1 MAYPLWYL
9 VIKGSYL
16 RFDRKIMQENKELKI
31 YDYTVIG
38 MFLNPE
44 GFFTVKVSLD
54 KNNKHKVILKFAN
67 KLIEDLFK
75 NVISEEEIENK
86 LNALLMAN
94 SKFLFIRLVRL
105 ALGSERIKTQLRANQ
120 TGIFILTG
128 EKWQKIMDRI
138 EQEEL
143 EAILAQGLEDI

>member
-1 MAYPLWYL
+1 MAYPLWCL

-44 GFFTVKVSLD
+44 GFFSVKVSLD

-143 EAILAQGLEDI
+143 EAILSQGLEDI

>member
-1 MAYPLWYL
+1 ME
-9 VIKGSYL
+9 
-16 RFDRKIMQENKELKI
+16 DKELKI

-44 GFFTVKVSLD
+44 GFFSVKVSLD
-54 KNNKHKVILKFAN
+54 KKDEHKIILKFAI

-75 NVISEEEIENK
+75 NFISEEEIENK
-86 LNALLMAN
+86 LNALLMEN
-94 SKFLFIRLVRL
+94 KKFLFIRLVRL
-105 ALGSERIKTQLRANQ
+105 ALGNETIKTQLRANQ
-120 TGIFILTG
+120 TGVFIIDC

>member
-1 MAYPLWYL
+1 
-9 VIKGSYL
+9 
-16 RFDRKIMQENKELKI
+16 MQENKELKI

-44 GFFTVKVSLD
+44 GFFAVKVSLD
-54 KNNKHKVILKFAN
+54 KINKHKVILKFAN

-86 LNALLMAN
+86 LNTLLMAN

-105 ALGSERIKTQLRANQ
+105 ALGSERIKAQLRANQ

-143 EAILAQGLEDI
+143 EAIISQGLEDNIS